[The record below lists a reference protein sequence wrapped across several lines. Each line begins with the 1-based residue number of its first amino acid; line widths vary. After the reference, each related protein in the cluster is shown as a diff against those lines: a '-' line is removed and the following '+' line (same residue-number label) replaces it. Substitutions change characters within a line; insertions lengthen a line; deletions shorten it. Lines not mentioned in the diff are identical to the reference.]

1 MKGGPGFPGGLQASF
16 TAGVPEASSAGR
28 MVKMNGGPGRLSREV
43 RLRIKDVPV
52 AGGYAILWW
61 LVPGPGGAAGPG
73 RSVGLGCAVRPVL
86 VVDDR
91 SEEHTS
97 ERQSLRHLVCRLL
110 LEKKKDLY
118 AQLANVRTS
127 TAFSYDRLCPPAR

>member
-1 MKGGPGFPGGLQASF
+1 MKGGPGFPGDLQASF

-52 AGGYAILWW
+52 AGGYAILRG

-73 RSVGLGCAVRPVL
+73 RSVGPGGGGRLRDSAVAGSWAGWGGGPRP
-86 VVDDR
+86 
-91 SEEHTS
+91 
-97 ERQSLRHLVCRLL
+97 
-110 LEKKKDLY
+110 
-118 AQLANVRTS
+118 
-127 TAFSYDRLCPPAR
+127 